1 MIVRKGLVETA
12 AGVEKR
18 PDLEHGKGLR
28 AGKILVLGSGRN
40 GGDGR
45 RAERAVVEAA
55 AAAAAAMAPR
65 LSCGAAS
72 GDETGAVETRRLG

>member
-1 MIVRKGLVETA
+1 MIVREGPVETA
-12 AGVEKR
+12 ARVAKR

-28 AGKILVLGSGRN
+28 AGKILVLGSGGN

-45 RAERAVVEAA
+45 RAERAVVG

-65 LSCGAAS
+65 LSCCAAS